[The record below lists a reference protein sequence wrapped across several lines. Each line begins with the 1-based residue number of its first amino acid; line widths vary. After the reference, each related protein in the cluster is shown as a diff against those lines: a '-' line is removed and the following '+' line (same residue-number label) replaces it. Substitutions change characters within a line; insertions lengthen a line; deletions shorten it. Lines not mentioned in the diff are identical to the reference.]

1 MLHILVKFLRALS
14 SEASP
19 WQIAIAV
26 TLGMIMGITPL
37 FRLHN
42 LLILFVVLFFRVN
55 IGSFLASFIL
65 FSGIAWLFDPWL
77 DQLGGAVLS
86 AGGLQGLWTALFNTG
101 LGRLSQFNH
110 TLTMG
115 GLLAGLILA
124 PIVLFGTRYLVIQYR
139 ARVMERVNRLHIVRA
154 LRASR
159 LAHLYSYGRA

>member
-19 WQIAIAV
+19 WQIAVAV

-37 FRLHN
+37 LRLHN
-42 LLILFVVLFFRVN
+42 LLILFVALFFRIN

-77 DQLGGAVLS
+77 DQLGGAVLMAS
-86 AGGLQGLWTALFNTG
+86 GLQDLWTALFNTG

-110 TLTMG
+110 TLTLG

-124 PIVLFGTRYLVIQYR
+124 PLVLFGTRYLVIQYR
-139 ARVMERVNRLHIVRA
+139 SRVLTWVNRLHIVRA
-154 LRASR
+154 LRASKLMR
-159 LAHLYSYGRA
+159 LYSYGRS